1 MRIKTMLFSGF
12 SLIIF
17 LLGIISYQAI
27 SSFSSFTENVIS
39 TEHVNSMSMDIK
51 ETRIAEKNL
60 TIRLDQEYIED
71 FKSNMAKLTSAI
83 NVEKDNIEPTRFNML
98 IANLKKYEN
107 VFLNRSELLIEK
119 ASLYDSIVDVA
130 REIEVASVKINQKAV
145 ESDENDTLSTL
156 ADKVSVLI
164 SNIRVDEKNYMLRA
178 DYSDIEV
185 IKENVAEL
193 QTTLVAVA
201 EIDYKLETLSRTTQN
216 KLALYSSKINKLSE
230 DVQQYNNLEKE
241 MLKYARE
248 AESLLNQVND
258 RNNEELAQ
266 YAMSAKT
273 TIIIIVTIGTLLS
286 LLVAFYISNRIN
298 RPLNQIV
305 STIDKVSKGHF
316 YITAEIDTKDE
327 IGDMSRA
334 LNSLLTKLREVII
347 AINETSVN
355 VSSASEELT
364 YVMGTSSENAQN
376 ELSQIEQISTAITEL
391 SSTSQEVSSNA
402 EHAEKAAQEAIGNV
416 RQGHKNLD
424 DAVALT
430 QHINTSFHETAQMVE
445 ELKLDAANIG
455 EVTSVISA
463 ISDQT
468 NLLALNAAIE
478 AARAGEAGRGFAV
491 VADEVRE
498 LAAKTQK
505 STENIQQIIAKL
517 QGQSERTSNNVMEN
531 VSAIQQSVAL
541 SEKVKL
547 SFDEIVSSVQS
558 IDEVNTLVATASQ
571 EQFSVTK
578 GISENTT
585 YTFDLVNQNVS
596 SIEQTQQAATEL
608 AQLAE
613 AQKASLTFFKL
624 EEEVRVSKTDNLN

>member
-1 MRIKTMLFSGF
+1 
-12 SLIIF
+12 
-17 LLGIISYQAI
+17 
-27 SSFSSFTENVIS
+27 
-39 TEHVNSMSMDIK
+39 
-51 ETRIAEKNL
+51 
-60 TIRLDQEYIED
+60 
-71 FKSNMAKLTSAI
+71 
-83 NVEKDNIEPTRFNML
+83 
-98 IANLKKYEN
+98 
-107 VFLNRSELLIEK
+107 
-119 ASLYDSIVDVA
+119 
-130 REIEVASVKINQKAV
+130 
-145 ESDENDTLSTL
+145 
-156 ADKVSVLI
+156 
-164 SNIRVDEKNYMLRA
+164 
-178 DYSDIEV
+178 
-185 IKENVAEL
+185 
-193 QTTLVAVA
+193 
-201 EIDYKLETLSRTTQN
+201 
-216 KLALYSSKINKLSE
+216 
-230 DVQQYNNLEKE
+230 
-241 MLKYARE
+241 
-248 AESLLNQVND
+248 
-258 RNNEELAQ
+258 
-266 YAMSAKT
+266 MSAKT

-624 EEEVRVSKTDNLN
+624 EEEVRVSETDNLN